1 MGAEKGFTT
10 ELKLLISV
18 CGIYSTYLLY
28 GVFQEGIY
36 KFADKDGKQC
46 VHGTIPKLV
55 VACPWRAWRAACS
68 AHTVACLRQ
77 TALTM
82 WPDPTQSG
90 ALIQFAAL

>member
-1 MGAEKGFTT
+1 MGADKGFTT

-55 VACPWRAWRAACS
+55 VVAALGVRGVPL
-68 AHTVACLRQ
+68 AVH
-77 TALTM
+77 
-82 WPDPTQSG
+82 TQSRAFDYRLHSRCG
-90 ALIQFAAL
+90 LIQRNLVP

>member
-1 MGAEKGFTT
+1 MGADKGFTT

-55 VACPWRAWRAACS
+55 VWSPLAC
-68 AHTVACLRQ
+68 VACRLQCTHSRVPS
-77 TALTM
+77 TDCAH
-82 WPDPTQSG
+82 DV
-90 ALIQFAAL
+90 A